1 MEKESKTPAR
11 GCMLCGAKLSSD
23 FEKVGICPTCAAKV
37 IIKKKSFL
45 ESCKGGELYDDQS
58 W

>member
-1 MEKESKTPAR
+1 MENKTPAR
-11 GCMLCGAKLSSD
+11 GCMVCGQPLPAD